1 MSYVLEILLSP
12 TYLSLKQNVLTYS
25 YTPLLYQCLNS
36 LGILVW
42 IHRVMNS
49 KPFLTA
55 KLASSSDEQLP
66 LALVKNFKF
75 NVTFNQ
81 ELPKLIFQNLPKT
94 TNLGTIPLPVIPE
107 FGEIEWNFAHF
118 GSLYWEGEGRGEKCV
133 TWNCVFL
140 PFPPLPPR
148 LTFWQ
153 MFLHSLEEAY

>member
-1 MSYVLEILLSP
+1 
-12 TYLSLKQNVLTYS
+12 
-25 YTPLLYQCLNS
+25 
-36 LGILVW
+36 
-42 IHRVMNS
+42 MNS

-94 TNLGTIPLPVIPE
+94 TNLGTIPLPVRRMKLCT
-107 FGEIEWNFAHF
+107 F

-133 TWNCVFL
+133 TWDCVFL

-153 MFLHSLEEAY
+153 MFLHSLEEA